1 VARVF
6 TLDEARGLV
15 PEVLSRAAELVAVRA
30 DLVDLQTA
38 LDRGVPSPLGALPE
52 AKGLEARL
60 SELLSW
66 FPEQGLDVKGVAP
79 LLVDFPATLNGE
91 AVLLCWLEGEHEL
104 GWYHKPEHGFAVLDN
119 AALIRRPLG
128 RIARGQQANR
138 VLRFPAQWHD
148 DVFVHTDKA
157 SQ

>member
-6 TLDEARGLV
+6 TLGEARGLV

-30 DLVDLQTA
+30 DLVELQIA
-38 LDRGVPSPLGALPE
+38 LARGVPSPLGALPE

-91 AVLLCWLEGEHEL
+91 TVLLCWLEGEHEL
-104 GWYHKPEHGFAVLDN
+104 GWYHKPEHGFAG
-119 AALIRRPLG
+119 RRVIPVPG
-128 RIARGQQANR
+128 PPHKPPHKPPHGPPHGP
-138 VLRFPAQWHD
+138 PAGPPGGLPGPPK
-148 DVFVHTDKA
+148 TRL
-157 SQ
+157 

>member
-15 PEVLSRAAELVAVRA
+15 PEVLSRAAELVTVRA

-52 AKGLEARL
+52 AKGLEARF

-66 FPEQGLDVKGVAP
+66 FREQGLDVKGVAP
-79 LLVDFPATLNGE
+79 LLVDFPARLNGE
-91 AVLLCWLEGEHEL
+91 TVLLCWLEGEHEL
-104 GWYHKPEHGFAVLDN
+104 AWYHKPEHGFAG
-119 AALIRRPLG
+119 RRVIPVPG
-128 RIARGQQANR
+128 PPHGPPETPPGP
-138 VLRFPAQWHD
+138 PAGGSPGPPK
-148 DVFVHTDKA
+148 TRL
-157 SQ
+157 

>member
-6 TLDEARGLV
+6 TLGEARGLV
-15 PEVLSRAAELVAVRA
+15 PEILSRAAELVAVCA
-30 DLVDLQTA
+30 DLVELQIA
-38 LDRGVPSPLGALPE
+38 LARGVPSPLGALPE

-91 AVLLCWLEGEHEL
+91 TVLLCWLEGEHEL
-104 GWYHKPEHGFAVLDN
+104 GWYHKPEHGFAG
-119 AALIRRPLG
+119 RRVIPVPG
-128 RIARGQQANR
+128 PPHKPPHGPPHGP
-138 VLRFPAQWHD
+138 PAGPPGGLPGPPK
-148 DVFVHTDKA
+148 TRL
-157 SQ
+157 

>member
-6 TLDEARGLV
+6 TLDEACGLV
-15 PEVLSRAAELVAVRA
+15 PEVLSRAAGLVAVRA

-38 LDRGVPSPLGALPE
+38 LERGVPSPLGALPE

-91 AVLLCWLEGEHEL
+91 TVLLCWLEGEHEL
-104 GWYHKPEHGFAVLDN
+104 GWYHKPEHGFAG
-119 AALIRRPLG
+119 RRVIPVPDPPHKPSHG
-128 RIARGQQANR
+128 PPHKPPHGPQAGPPGDLPGPPKTR
-138 VLRFPAQWHD
+138 L
-148 DVFVHTDKA
+148 
-157 SQ
+157 

>member
-1 VARVF
+1 MARVF
-6 TLDEARGLV
+6 TLDEARGLA

-38 LDRGVPSPLGALPE
+38 LDRGVPSRLGALPE

-104 GWYHKPEHGFAVLDN
+104 GWYHKPEHGFAG
-119 AALIRRPLG
+119 RRVIPVPGPPHKPYHGPQDGPSDGPPGG
-128 RIARGQQANR
+128 RPGPPETR
-138 VLRFPAQWHD
+138 L
-148 DVFVHTDKA
+148 
-157 SQ
+157 

>member
-1 VARVF
+1 MARVF
-6 TLDEARGLV
+6 TLDEARELV
-15 PEVLSRAAELVAVRA
+15 PEVLSRAADLVAVRA

-38 LDRGVPSPLGALPE
+38 LDRGVPSRLGALPE

-104 GWYHKPEHGFAVLDN
+104 GWYHKPEHGFAG
-119 AALIRRPLG
+119 RRVIPVPGPPHKPYHGPQDGPQDGPPGGLPDPPET
-128 RIARGQQANR
+128 R
-138 VLRFPAQWHD
+138 L
-148 DVFVHTDKA
+148 
-157 SQ
+157 

>member
-6 TLDEARGLV
+6 TLGEARGLV

-30 DLVDLQTA
+30 DLVELQIA
-38 LDRGVPSPLGALPE
+38 LARGVPSPLGALPE

-91 AVLLCWLEGEHEL
+91 TVLLCWLEGEHEL
-104 GWYHKPEHGFAVLDN
+104 GWYHKPEHGFAG
-119 AALIRRPLG
+119 RRVIPVPG
-128 RIARGQQANR
+128 PPHKPPHGPPHGP
-138 VLRFPAQWHD
+138 PAGPPGGLPGPPK
-148 DVFVHTDKA
+148 TRL
-157 SQ
+157 

>member
-1 VARVF
+1 MACLF
-6 TLDEARGLV
+6 TLNEAHGLV
-15 PEVLSRAAELVAVRA
+15 PEVLSRAAGLVAVRA

-38 LDRGVPSPLGALPE
+38 LDRGVPSRLGALPE

-79 LLVDFPATLNGE
+79 LLVDFPVTLNGE

-104 GWYHKPEHGFAVLDN
+104 GWYHKPEHGFAG
-119 AALIRRPLG
+119 RRVIPVPGPPHKLY
-128 RIARGQQANR
+128 RGPQDGPPDGPPGGLPDPPKTR
-138 VLRFPAQWHD
+138 L
-148 DVFVHTDKA
+148 
-157 SQ
+157 

>member
-1 VARVF
+1 MARVF

-15 PEVLSRAAELVAVRA
+15 PELLSRAAELVAVRA

-60 SELLSW
+60 SELLGW

-79 LLVDFPATLNGE
+79 LLVDFPARLNGE
-91 AVLLCWLEGEHEL
+91 TVLLCWLEGEHEL
-104 GWYHKPEHGFAVLDN
+104 GWYHKPEHGFAG
-119 AALIRRPLG
+119 RRVIPVPSPPSGPPESPPETPPGPPSGGSPG
-128 RIARGQQANR
+128 RPKTR
-138 VLRFPAQWHD
+138 L
-148 DVFVHTDKA
+148 
-157 SQ
+157 

>member
-1 VARVF
+1 MARVF

-38 LDRGVPSPLGALPE
+38 LERGVPSPLGALPE

-66 FPEQGLDVKGVAP
+66 FPEQGLDVKGLAP

-91 AVLLCWLEGEHEL
+91 TVLLCWLEGEHEL
-104 GWYHKPEHGFAVLDN
+104 GWYHKPEHGFAG
-119 AALIRRPLG
+119 RRV
-128 RIARGQQANR
+128 IAVPGPPHKRSHGPPHKP
-138 VLRFPAQWHD
+138 PAGPPGD
-148 DVFVHTDKA
+148 LPGPPKTRL
-157 SQ
+157 

>member
-6 TLDEARGLV
+6 TLDEARALV

-38 LDRGVPSPLGALPE
+38 LDHGVPSPLGALPE

-79 LLVDFPATLNGE
+79 LLVDFPARLNGE
-91 AVLLCWLEGEHEL
+91 TVLLCWLEGEHEL
-104 GWYHKPEHGFAVLDN
+104 GWYHKPEHGFAG
-119 AALIRRPLG
+119 RRVIPVPGPPPGPPHGPPENPPETPPGPPSGGSPG
-128 RIARGQQANR
+128 RPKTR
-138 VLRFPAQWHD
+138 L
-148 DVFVHTDKA
+148 
-157 SQ
+157 

>member
-1 VARVF
+1 MARVF

-38 LDRGVPSPLGALPE
+38 LDRGVPSRLGALPE

-104 GWYHKPEHGFAVLDN
+104 GWYHKPEQGFAG
-119 AALIRRPLG
+119 RRVIPVPGPPHKPYHGPQDGPQDGPPGGLPD
-128 RIARGQQANR
+128 RPETR
-138 VLRFPAQWHD
+138 L
-148 DVFVHTDKA
+148 
-157 SQ
+157 

>member
-30 DLVDLQTA
+30 DLVDLRTA
-38 LDRGVPSPLGALPE
+38 LDRAVSSPLGALPE

-79 LLVDFPATLNGE
+79 LLVDFPARLNGE
-91 AVLLCWLEGEHEL
+91 TVLLCWLEGEHGL
-104 GWYHKPEHGFAVLDN
+104 GWYHKPEHGFAG
-119 AALIRRPLG
+119 RRVIPVPGPPHGPPETPPETPSGPPAGGSPG
-128 RIARGQQANR
+128 RPKTR
-138 VLRFPAQWHD
+138 P
-148 DVFVHTDKA
+148 
-157 SQ
+157 

>member
-38 LDRGVPSPLGALPE
+38 LERGVPSPLGALPE

-91 AVLLCWLEGEHEL
+91 TVLLCWLEGEHEL
-104 GWYHKPEHGFAVLDN
+104 GWYHKPEHGFAG
-119 AALIRRPLG
+119 RRVIPVPDPSQKPSHG
-128 RIARGQQANR
+128 PQQGPPHKP
-138 VLRFPAQWHD
+138 PAGPSGD
-148 DVFVHTDKA
+148 LPGPPKTRL
-157 SQ
+157 